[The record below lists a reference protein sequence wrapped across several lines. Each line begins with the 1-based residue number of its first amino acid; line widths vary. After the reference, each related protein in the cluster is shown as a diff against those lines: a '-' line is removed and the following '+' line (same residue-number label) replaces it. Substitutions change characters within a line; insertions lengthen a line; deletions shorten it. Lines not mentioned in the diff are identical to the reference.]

1 MIKNINDT
9 KTTLDSLL
17 ATLHSLLAHSH
28 SLQSLSTNF
37 SVKSLANLALKLVF
51 RFYKIIISPLLPH
64 SCRFYPTCSH
74 FAYLSFRHSTPF
86 SAFIATLWRILR
98 CQPFCKGGFDYPII
112 STKLESTYSRSAV
125 FSTNLR
131 KCEGLPH
138 ICVWLVPLKSQIHS
152 KIDSKINSKA
162 DSALFQ
168 KMIAKKKT
176 SKYIIIPN

>member
-1 MIKNINDT
+1 MIKTINDT
-9 KTTLDSLL
+9 KL
-17 ATLHSLLAHSH
+17 AFTQMLTRTHSLKTP
-28 SLQSLSTNF
+28 LST
-37 SVKSLANLALKLVF
+37 KSIAYIALKFAF

-86 SAFIATLWRILR
+86 SAFVATLWRILR

-112 STKLESTYSRSAV
+112 STKLDSTASRSAIIDV
-125 FSTNLR
+125 KSSERF
-131 KCEGLPH
+131 PH
-138 ICVWLVPLKSQIHS
+138 ICVWLIPLKSQI
-152 KIDSKINSKA
+152 DSKTNSKVYSKA
-162 DSALFQ
+162 DSTLFQ